1 MWAACIRRSSWVINE
16 RKPMAASDST
26 AIARTMNS
34 EEAAPPAWRRW
45 VILGLLSTGAI
56 LAFAS
61 RTNIS
66 TVLAYKDFVRVFH
79 LSDVDRGMLNSAFF
93 WSYAV
98 LQIPMGLLV
107 DRYGVK
113 IPYSISFVI
122 WCLASAATGTTR
134 TLSELTTMRVVTGAG
149 EAIVVPASYSWMRKN
164 FSDQESGLAVG
175 LYQIGTKLGPAIA
188 TPLAVWL
195 TMRYGWKSMFI
206 LIGLVGMI
214 WLVPWLLVVEK
225 DVPTAA
231 EKLARSR
238 GNTRD
243 KVPFRNIIVSPVVWG
258 SIIIIFGYNYFT
270 FYCMTW
276 MPAYL
281 VERRHLTLSKMG
293 LYQFFSFIGIAIVA
307 VLAGWAADLMIKRGW
322 DPVPVRKWF
331 VFAGFVV
338 GSTELFGGRTAS
350 VHVALFWAVVSLS
363 GLGLATANHL
373 ALCRLT
379 LIPARAVGLVTGLQ
393 NVSTSIAGIVAPLL
407 SGWLKQRSGG
417 YTLPMEA
424 AFAFLVVSAV
434 SCLVTLR
441 REWAPKVAAPA
452 LA

>member
-1 MWAACIRRSSWVINE
+1 MSLDE
-16 RKPMAASDST
+16 PKAAS
-26 AIARTMNS
+26 
-34 EEAAPPAWRRW
+34 WRRW

-61 RTNIS
+61 RSNIS
-66 TVLAYKDFVRVFH
+66 TVLAYKEFVRFFH
-79 LSDVDRGMLNSAFF
+79 LTDVDRGVLNSAFF

-113 IPYSISFVI
+113 MPYAISFII
-122 WCLASAATGTTR
+122 WCLASAATGMTR
-134 TLSELTTMRVVTGAG
+134 TFSELTVARVVTGAG

-164 FSDQESGLAVG
+164 FSEQESGLAVG
-175 LYQIGTKLGPAIA
+175 LYQIGTKIGPAIA

-195 TMRYGWKSMFI
+195 TVAYGWKPMFI

-214 WLVPWLLVVEK
+214 WIVPWLLVVK
-225 DVPTAA
+225 RDVPTAA
-231 EKLARSR
+231 ERLAKSR
-238 GNTRD
+238 GDRGDN
-243 KVPFRNIIVSPVVWG
+243 VPFRNIMASPVVWG
-258 SIIIIFGYNYFT
+258 SIVIIFGYNYFT

-281 VERRHLTLSKMG
+281 VERRHLSLTKMG

-307 VLAGWAADLMIKRGW
+307 VLAGWAADLMVKRGW

-338 GSTELFGGRTAS
+338 ASTELFGGRTTS
-350 VHVALFWAVVSLS
+350 VHAALFWAVVSLS

-379 LIPARAVGLVTGLQ
+379 LIPAGAVGLVTGLQ

-424 AFAFLVVSAV
+424 AFGFLVLSAA
-434 SCLVTLR
+434 SCLITLR
-441 REWAPKVAAPA
+441 RQWAPKPA
-452 LA
+452 